1 MVRGL
6 YHKSCRFPIRVKSEC
21 VTTLAPSADRQRQRG
36 QGHKSIYKEQ
46 AIEEAEAAIESFPM
60 HKLDRLHDRA
70 EEICDAAMEHP
81 RASKEKLKVLVHALK
96 VLPLCTQAWEML
108 GAFYRWEVSDHL
120 QDMVT
125 SLRMYDNAI
134 RCARKLN
141 PAWDRKERLEWGHF
155 QNRPY
160 LRSMWGRAIDL
171 HHLGQALLRQKA
183 EAREVQ

>member
-1 MVRGL
+1 MG
-6 YHKSCRFPIRVKSEC
+6 
-21 VTTLAPSADRQRQRG
+21 
-36 QGHKSIYKEQ
+36 
-46 AIEEAEAAIESFPM
+46 
-60 HKLDRLHDRA
+60 
-70 EEICDAAMEHP
+70 DAW
-81 RASKEKLKVLVHALK
+81 R
-96 VLPLCTQAWEML
+96 
-108 GAFYRWEVSDHL
+108 FYRWEVSDNL

-141 PAWDRKERLEWGHF
+141 PAWREDRKERLEWGHF

-183 EAREVQ
+183 EARHVP